1 MGQTKAMKGM
11 KVLFVCQRVPYPP
24 NKGEKLRTYHQIDYL
39 TQHGVDVD
47 VLALAESQSDEQ
59 DCAALAQHVSRAKCV
74 RLPHKLLRYLTALTH
89 GWAISEGYFYSDQ
102 MQAIF
107 NEWVA
112 ETEYEAVIL
121 SASSLYRYAQCSGLL
136 PQGMSQMG
144 GGEILYQP
152 KRILFDFMDVDS
164 DKWSQYADAASWP
177 MSWVYR
183 RESKKVAE
191 LERRALI
198 DADKVFLIAEKERE
212 LFVSAHQPNHENL
225 EAMDLKKALDE
236 RVEVMGNGIDQR
248 VFFPASQDRT
258 GDTPLTRFLFVG
270 VMDYK
275 PNVEAMLWFVEY
287 VWPSIKMHYP
297 KASLSIVGM
306 NPVKEIRKLD
316 TRHDIQVTG
325 RVDDVVPYFHQADVF
340 VAPFQIARGVQNKI
354 LQAMACGL
362 PVLGSSL
369 GFEGIEM
376 THGKEGFVCNDVSAY
391 LSALADL
398 QDSILYQ
405 DVVTQAERLIDTRY
419 SWAGQLQA
427 LAEQLSTEQRDDEY
441 MKQVCA

>member
-1 MGQTKAMKGM
+1 MGQISGMKGM
-11 KVLFVCQRVPYPP
+11 RVLFVCQRVPYPP

-39 TQHGVDVD
+39 TQHGVDVE

-74 RLPHKLLRYLTALTH
+74 KLPHKYLRYLTALTQDR
-89 GWAISEGYFYSDQ
+89 AISEMYFYSDQ

-107 NEWVA
+107 NEWVS
-112 ETEYEAVIL
+112 TTQYEAVIL
-121 SASSLYRYAQCSGLL
+121 TASSLYRYAQYGGLL
-136 PQGMSQMG
+136 QEWMPQVG
-144 GGEILYQP
+144 GVKTPNQP

-164 DKWSQYADAASWP
+164 DKWSQYAASASWP

-191 LERRALI
+191 LERQAVTG
-198 DADKVFLIAEKERE
+198 ADKVFLIAEKERE
-212 LFVSAHQPNHENL
+212 LFVSLHGSNHVE
-225 EAMDLKKALDE
+225 MGLKKVLGE
-236 RVEVMGNGIDQR
+236 RVEVLGNGIDQK
-248 VFFPASQDRT
+248 VFFPAPKVRT
-258 GDTPLTRFLFVG
+258 SEPSLTRFLFVG

-297 KASLSIVGM
+297 KANLSIVGM
-306 NPVKEIRKLD
+306 DPVKEIKKLD

-376 THGKEGFVCNDVSAY
+376 THGQEGFVCDDVSDY
-391 LSALADL
+391 LSSLLDL
-398 QDSILYQ
+398 QKNMMYQ
-405 DVVTQAERLIDTRY
+405 DVVTQAERLIDARY
-419 SWAGQLQA
+419 SWTGQLQA
-427 LAEQLSTEQRDDEY
+427 LAEQLSTEQQDDNY
-441 MKQVCA
+441 IKQVCA

>member
-121 SASSLYRYAQCSGLL
+121 SASSLYRYAQHSGLL
-136 PQGMSQMG
+136 HEVMKQAS
-144 GGEILYQP
+144 GGETPSQP

-164 DKWSQYADAASWP
+164 DKWSQYADSASWP

-183 RESKKVAE
+183 RESTKVAE
-191 LERRALI
+191 LELKAVI
-198 DADKVFLIAEKERE
+198 GADKVFLIAEKERE
-212 LFVSAHQPNHENL
+212 LFVSLHGSNHE
-225 EAMDLKKALDE
+225 EMDLKKALDE
-236 RVEVMGNGIDQR
+236 RVDVLGNGIDQR
-248 VFFPASQDRT
+248 LFFPAKKVRT
-258 GDTPLTRFLFVG
+258 NETPLTRFLFVG

-376 THGKEGFVCNDVSAY
+376 THGQEGFVCNDVSAY
-391 LSALADL
+391 LSYLADL
-398 QDSILYQ
+398 QNSILYQ
-405 DVVTQAERLIDTRY
+405 DVSTQAERLIDTRY
-419 SWAGQLQA
+419 SWAGQLKA

-441 MKQVCA
+441 IKQVCA